1 MAGEGGWQKQRI
13 IHLFSDCDQNAAY
26 GIISQMYGLAAESD
40 DPITL
45 WLNTNGGEVRHA
57 IAIIDAM
64 NACPVVVNT
73 VAIGKVYSAGLLI
86 YIVGK
91 LRIAF
96 PNTMFMAHQFRSQQM
111 ELSRGDSIGRHE
123 AENKTEQW
131 MLEHFKKYTSV
142 PEAKIKRLFMGHE
155 RFFDAQQALE
165 FGVADQII
173 QGEYPWFR
181 K

>member
-1 MAGEGGWQKQRI
+1 MAGEEGWKKQRI
-13 IHLFSDCDQNAAY
+13 LWIASDIDQNLQQ
-26 GIISQMYGLAAESD
+26 GIISQIYGLAAESD
-40 DPITL
+40 DPVTL
-45 WLNTNGGEVRHA
+45 WINTNGGEVRHA

-64 NACPVVVNT
+64 NACPVAVNT

-96 PNTMFMAHQFRSQQM
+96 SHTMFMAHQFKSSSA
-111 ELSRGDSIGRHE
+111 ELSRGDAIGRHE

-131 MLEHFKKYTSV
+131 MLGHFKKYTSV

-155 RFFDAQQALE
+155 RFFDTHQAIE

-181 K
+181 R